1 MTTQI
6 ETYDQKRKQ
15 YRGGGLI
22 GSVIFLI
29 AWIGYV
35 ITRISC
41 LKNDLLRTVI
51 LVVLILAV
59 ISQAYFAIRNVLL
72 ERRIKKDPVLRE
84 ALNNELVQLNELKAW
99 RVSFFSVIGFIVV
112 SAVLSIFVQIND
124 IMLVFLTAL
133 LIGFGTHNAAIYLLD
148 R

>member
-15 YRGGGLI
+15 NRGGGLI
-22 GSVIFLI
+22 GSVFFLI

-59 ISQAYFAIRNVLL
+59 IFQAYFDIRNVLL